1 MMICAGVVIY
11 TSPSKKIHFKNPK
24 RTEVTIPSILMVGKI
39 QLWLCNTRL
48 IYGRQNPVQGL
59 GTKKPHVAGVWLELF
74 PIWKYQ
80 DSSLITRAVAMSK

>member
-59 GTKKPHVAGVWLELF
+59 VSPSALG
-74 PIWKYQ
+74 
-80 DSSLITRAVAMSK
+80 SLRVVG